1 MDVNSLK
8 KELRRIGKNL
18 PSLDLSGE
26 DHRFFAALRLLDP
39 SDQSLIRDAF
49 FFRKPYW
56 LISMETGYSPDGV
69 RKRID
74 RVLKNLASLLE
85 G

>member
-1 MDVNSLK
+1 MNVNSLK
-8 KELRRIGKNL
+8 KELRRIGKASPATNPATEDL
-18 PSLDLSGE
+18 PFL
-26 DHRFFAALRLLDP
+26 AALRLLDP

-49 FFRKPYW
+49 FYGKPYW